1 MQADFENGTF
11 RIEKYTGDRWTDII
25 PYLEDWLET
34 VKPTLSPATYKDY
47 RNSIKNH
54 LSPFFRKNPVQLHE
68 IQYDILLK
76 LLNFIPR
83 CGKGKANVMYCLHRC
98 LVHAWRS
105 GRISEMP
112 PFPEKGDYNIVDPAI
127 IWIPED
133 RQIEVI
139 EVIPAIHQPIFW
151 FLKYHLRRPSEAMA
165 LYKDDYNPDV
175 DAFTI
180 RRTISAR
187 VLVNRTKTKVEH
199 LIPCHSEFKSILL
212 YLNNRSLKY
221 ISPFLFTCPSS
232 RQEGK
237 RYTQSIMSKLWK
249 DACKRAGES
258 ITMYAGLKHS
268 SCCQYINEKGLSM
281 SDLQTITDHAR
292 LDSVKRYAKTELA
305 RKRELMERKVIRLQE
320 RRGNLGVES

>member
-1 MQADFENGTF
+1 
-11 RIEKYTGDRWTDII
+11 
-25 PYLEDWLET
+25 
-34 VKPTLSPATYKDY
+34 
-47 RNSIKNH
+47 
-54 LSPFFRKNPVQLHE
+54 
-68 IQYDILLK
+68 
-76 LLNFIPR
+76 
-83 CGKGKANVMYCLHRC
+83 MYCLHRC
-98 LVHAWRS
+98 LAHAWRS
-105 GRISEMP
+105 GRIFVIP

-133 RQIEVI
+133 RQNKIIEA
-139 EVIPAIHQPIFW
+139 IPKIHQPPFW
-151 FLKYHLRRPSEAMA
+151 WLKYHLRRPSEAMA
-165 LYKDDYNPDV
+165 LYKDDYDPDV

-249 DACKRAGES
+249 DACKRVGES

>member
-1 MQADFENGTF
+1 ME
-11 RIEKYTGDRWTDII
+11 I
-25 PYLEDWLET
+25 L
-34 VKPTLSPATYKDY
+34 
-47 RNSIKNH
+47 KNH
-54 LSPFFRKNPVQLHE
+54 LTPFSRENPVQLHE
-68 IQYDILLK
+68 IQYDVLLK

-112 PFPEKGDYNIVDPAI
+112 PFPEKRDYNIVDPTI
-127 IWIPED
+127 TWIHED
-133 RQIEVI
+133 RQIKII
-139 EVIPAIHQPIFW
+139 EAIPTIHQPIFW

-165 LYKDDYNPDV
+165 LYKDDYDAYL
-175 DAFTI
+175 DAFII

-187 VLVNRTKTKVEH
+187 ILVNRTKTGVEH
-199 LIPCHSEFKSILL
+199 LIPCNSAFKSILL
-212 YLNNRSLKY
+212 NLNNRPLQY

-237 RYTQSIMSKLWK
+237 RYTHSIMSKLWK
-249 DACKRAGES
+249 DACKRVGES
-258 ITMYAGLKHS
+258 ISMYAGLKHS

-320 RRGNLGVES
+320 RRGRFGVES